1 MLLSPASCDGIRHCQ
16 SGEDEVNCTMI
27 DIPEYYDK
35 MDPPEKVFANIS
47 IVDVMAID
55 EDDSSFD
62 VYFHLSVKW
71 YDRKLEFQFLKNN
84 HFANNVEKYKN
95 RIWSPKIRFAFLQK
109 SFDDFEEKMFVEKSR
124 PKPVDLQLLNAAE
137 TYNGIDTPLFHFSE
151 HSKRFLCEFNGISQ
165 YPFIKDTCSFY
176 LYLDGSG
183 NKLTTVKSSIEAP
196 ANKMIGQYTL
206 SDWEI
211 KSNVT
216 YPRSMKK
223 MVKISVSLTKDPF
236 NIIMV
241 TYLPSLLMNIINQAI
256 NYIPGDSAYDLIIT
270 VNITSM
276 VVLATIYMSVS
287 TSLPS
292 TANIKPIE
300 VWLLFNLAYPILVI
314 LANIVMKVNQTKT
327 KKLCKIYTI
336 LDL

>member
-1 MLLSPASCDGIRHCQ
+1 
-16 SGEDEVNCTMI
+16 
-27 DIPEYYDK
+27 
-35 MDPPEKVFANIS
+35 
-47 IVDVMAID
+47 
-55 EDDSSFD
+55 
-62 VYFHLSVKW
+62 
-71 YDRKLEFQFLKNN
+71 
-84 HFANNVEKYKN
+84 
-95 RIWSPKIRFAFLQK
+95 
-109 SFDDFEEKMFVEKSR
+109 MFVEKSR
-124 PKPVDLQLLNAAE
+124 PKPVDLHSLNAPE
-137 TYNGIDTPLFHFSE
+137 TYDGINTPLFHVSE

-183 NKLTTVKSSIEAP
+183 NKLTTVRASIEAP
-196 ANKMIGQYTL
+196 TNKIIGQYVL

-223 MVKISVSLTKDPF
+223 MVKISVSLTKNPL

-256 NYIPGDSAYDLIIT
+256 NYITGDSKHDLIIT

-287 TSLPS
+287 MSLPN
-292 TANIKPIE
+292 TPDIKPVE
-300 VWLLFNLAYPILVI
+300 VWLFFSIAYPFWVIITNVVMQVGSDIYLHICRILHVLTGI
-314 LANIVMKVNQTKT
+314 
-327 KKLCKIYTI
+327 
-336 LDL
+336 